1 MAKLDTI
8 ASDYIK
14 DSKSVYLKIDTQGY
28 EEKVLNG
35 AEELLSKVKVIQTE
49 LSLMP
54 LYKGKILFA

>member
-1 MAKLDTI
+1 M
-8 ASDYIK
+8 
-14 DSKSVYLKIDTQGY
+14 YLKIDTQGY